1 MKNIKLLI
9 LFLLISVY
17 GYSQSSVIS
26 GGSVQQINNNE
37 VTTSALNPV
46 PVVDNP
52 LAGQPFIWQNTA
64 TGNVFKWNGAAWV
77 GIGEPS
83 GTTLTVIDNTTS
95 PDAFDWTATES
106 TTDDYQINYNGNTW
120 LSIDG
125 ATGKVTIPGILD
137 PPAFIATPQ
146 TTVQRD
152 ALTGAAVAGGLL
164 YNSTVGN
171 FQYHNGT
178 LWQDIGGGA
187 NITTGTLA
195 TATAARTADFGGFGL
210 LFDNVNIFRV
220 EANAY
225 RLGDG
230 AGASL
235 PTLDSDVT
243 GSNLTIN
250 TADNTITR
258 QNVLAT
264 QVLTG
269 AANPVNGTDT
279 GWYNGQLYVNTTSNK
294 LFRVTAK
301 STDPDAA
308 ATGSTFTEIP
318 TGKDWI
324 VESVTL
330 TITGTGATATLAN
343 TPDADAEVLVYV
355 DGQMVD
361 ALAGSGM
368 VVVGTAVT
376 FNNAILGQV
385 LDGSERITATYFKQ

>member
-9 LFLLISVY
+9 LFLLVSVS
-17 GYSQSSVIS
+17 GYSQSSVIT
-26 GGSVQQINNNE
+26 GSSAQQINNNE
-37 VTTSALNPV
+37 VTTSVLDPIAVVNNPT
-46 PVVDNP
+46 
-52 LAGQPFIWQNTA
+52 AGQPFLWQNTA
-64 TGNVFKWNGAAWV
+64 TGDVFKWDGTAWV
-77 GIGEPS
+77 PIGQPS
-83 GTTLTVIDNTTS
+83 GTTLTVLDNATS
-95 PDAFDWTATES
+95 PDAFAWETTENA
-106 TTDDYQINYNGNTW
+106 TDDYEINYNGNTW

-146 TTVQRD
+146 STLQRD
-152 ALTGAAVAGGLL
+152 ALTAAATAGGLL

-178 LWQDIGGGA
+178 LWQDIGGSA

-195 TATAARTADFGGFGL
+195 AATAARTVNLATFSL
-210 LFDNVNIFRV
+210 LFDNVNIFTV
-220 EANAY
+220 KANTY
-225 RLGDG
+225 KLGDG
-230 AGASL
+230 AGANL

-243 GSNLTIN
+243 GSTLTIN

-258 QNVLAT
+258 QNPLAT

-269 AANPVNGTDT
+269 AANPVNGTNT

-294 LFRVTAK
+294 LFRVTTK

-324 VESVTL
+324 VESLTL
-330 TITGTGATATLAN
+330 TLTGTGATATLAN
-343 TPDADAEVLVYV
+343 TPDANAEVLVYV

-376 FNNAILGQV
+376 FNNATLGQV
-385 LDGSERITATYFKQ
+385 LDGSERIIATYFKQ